1 MRTAEQIM
9 ATRFEKIVKAGM
21 LADPDTAGKVRTS
34 TVNAARAV
42 VLYMEAGEVSE
53 ALSVAEQITQ
63 SLPEDSRHR
72 EIVTRTYES
81 MRKAA
86 RR

>member
-42 VLYMEAGEVSE
+42 VLYMEAGEVRE
-53 ALSVAEQITQ
+53 ALSVAEQVVK
-63 SLPEDSRHR
+63 SLPEESGHR
-72 EIVTRTYES
+72 EIVARTYES